1 MDNQDKPHG
10 DNGMTATAT
19 ELDTAEDFVPTYPVF
34 IVADEVRRR
43 IGLSQ
48 TSINRY
54 VANGSFPKP
63 LKVGPRR
70 SAWLEGDVIAWQV
83 MVMSGKTPTT
93 GYYSK
98 DNANDNIGG

>member
-1 MDNQDKPHG
+1 
-10 DNGMTATAT
+10 MTATST
-19 ELDTAEDFVPTYPVF
+19 DFESEDDIVPTHPVF
-34 IVADEVRRR
+34 IGADEVRRR

-70 SAWLEGDVIAWQV
+70 SAWLEGAIIAWQV
-83 MVMSGKTPTT
+83 MVMSGKTPTS
-93 GYYSK
+93 GYYSM
-98 DNANDNIGG
+98 DNANDNIDA